1 MWKQLAGFA
10 AFGAVVAAL
19 GAALSLGGQDSSGGP
34 DIWMAW
40 GPGSAERMPPEPD
53 DLIITAAVGGAV
65 VGVLVA
71 GVLWAVG
78 VRLQERD
85 GIHLGRVV
93 AAGLIG
99 VVVGV
104 APAAILL
111 ADAFAGDSGDGY
123 PVLVVYA
130 VSGVFGYL
138 LVLAGISG
146 ILRITGD
153 PHTRATVV
161 ATAVALP
168 VGAVLATVTGLGVG
182 AWFDHTNT
190 VPAWVATILL
200 VVMILGATFGFARA
214 WAMRRRAEPVAL

>member
-19 GAALSLGGQDSSGGP
+19 GAALASGGQDASGGP

-40 GPGSAERMPPEPD
+40 GPGHTASFPPDSGE
-53 DLIITAAVGGAV
+53 LIITAAVGGAV

-111 ADAFAGDSGDGY
+111 ADAFTGDSDDEY

-146 ILRITGD
+146 MLRISGD

-161 ATAVALP
+161 ATAVVLP
-168 VGAVLATVTGLGVG
+168 VGAVLAIGAAMGVA
-182 AWFDHTNT
+182 AWFGYTAT
-190 VPAWVATILL
+190 APAWVATILA